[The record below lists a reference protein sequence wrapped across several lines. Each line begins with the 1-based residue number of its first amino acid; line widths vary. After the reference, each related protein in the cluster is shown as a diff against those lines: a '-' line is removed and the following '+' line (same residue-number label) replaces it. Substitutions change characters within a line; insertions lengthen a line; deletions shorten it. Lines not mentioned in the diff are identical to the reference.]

1 MERTAKGKQKEGGAE
16 RRERGGTRGN
26 PSSSS
31 ASSALSASAPAAAS
45 AASSAVGRPVFDLLS
60 IDVDYNDF
68 WVWRAIID
76 AGWRPRVVV
85 VEVNAKIPW
94 PESITVTYNATAEW
108 DGTEY
113 VEESC
118 VSIIYYTR
126 YTPFIHLYSRIYTCI
141 HPLYTIYTPNTP
153 LNTPYSPYIRPI
165 YTTPGT
171 TGRVWRRC
179 GGWGARRGI

>member
-1 MERTAKGKQKEGGAE
+1 MERRARRERRERKAKKKQKEGGAE

-118 VSIIYYTR
+118 VSIILHPVYTL
-126 YTPFIHLYSRIYTCI
+126 YTP
-141 HPLYTIYTPNTP
+141 
-153 LNTPYSPYIRPI
+153 
-165 YTTPGT
+165 
-171 TGRVWRRC
+171 V
-179 GGWGARRGI
+179 

>member
-1 MERTAKGKQKEGGAE
+1 M
-16 RRERGGTRGN
+16 
-26 PSSSS
+26 
-31 ASSALSASAPAAAS
+31 
-45 AASSAVGRPVFDLLS
+45 FDLLS

-118 VSIIYYTR
+118 VSIILHPVYTL
-126 YTPFIHLYSRIYTCI
+126 YTP
-141 HPLYTIYTPNTP
+141 
-153 LNTPYSPYIRPI
+153 
-165 YTTPGT
+165 
-171 TGRVWRRC
+171 V
-179 GGWGARRGI
+179 